1 MIPVVILA
9 GGLATRLRPY
19 TETVPKAMIT
29 IAGEPFISHQLMYL
43 KKQGIT
49 NVIMCLGYLGNEI
62 RNYIESKDRFGLKI
76 SYSYDGNELV
86 GTGGAIKKAL
96 PLLPDMFFV
105 LYGDSYLPINYETIE
120 KYFFSKNYSALMTVF
135 ENNGKFDKS
144 NVRFFNDM
152 VLEYDKKISKSDM
165 RHIDYG
171 LGVLRKSLFDDRPTK
186 FDLAEIYSS
195 LAAKNKLAGFEVF
208 ERFYEIGSFNGI
220 KDTNNFLTGN

>member
-1 MIPVVILA
+1 MLPVVILA

-29 IAGEPFISHQLMYL
+29 IAGEPFISHQLIYL

-62 RNYIESKDRFGLKI
+62 RNYVESKDGFGLKI
-76 SYSYDGNELV
+76 SYSHDGDELV

-96 PLLPDMFFV
+96 PLLTDIFFV

-120 KYFFSKNYSALMTVF
+120 KFFFSKNYSALMTVF

-144 NVRFFNDM
+144 NVRFSNDI
-152 VLEYDKKISKSDM
+152 VLEYDKKISKSEM

-186 FDLAEIYSS
+186 FDLTEIYSS

-220 KDTNNFLTGN
+220 KDTNIFLTGN